1 VGIWAVVQFR
11 SGSLFFVNFA
21 EVSLR
26 PLRSKALKALDRKAR
41 EVTGTG
47 AMKLHHCRIL
57 I

>member
-1 VGIWAVVQFR
+1 VQFR

>member
-1 VGIWAVVQFR
+1 LGSGAVSERLAVLR
-11 SGSLFFVNFA
+11 ELCGSFFAAF
-21 EVSLR
+21 
-26 PLRSKALKALDRKAR
+26 AR